1 MKRKAQN
8 KRYHTVSGQL
18 PPRKIARL
26 LGLGF
31 GLGLGLEIGLV
42 GGGHFSSGPIVLEPY
57 PTRVITLIIMFRN
70 IYQIFRPITL
80 LKHMLITNQY
90 VA

>member
-42 GGGHFSSGPIVLEPY
+42 GGAFFLGANCP
-57 PTRVITLIIMFRN
+57 RTLPHTCYYFDN
-70 IYQIFRPITL
+70 
-80 LKHMLITNQY
+80 Y
-90 VA
+90 V